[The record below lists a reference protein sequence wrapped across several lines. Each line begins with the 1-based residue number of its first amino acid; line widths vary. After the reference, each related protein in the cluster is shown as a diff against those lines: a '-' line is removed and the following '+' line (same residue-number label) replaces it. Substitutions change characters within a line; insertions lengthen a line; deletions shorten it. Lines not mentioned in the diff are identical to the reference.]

1 MYLARS
7 TGSLLE
13 SLYIYK
19 VSLGSTGKAVAA
31 GGTTVTE
38 PGILFCQHTTSSA
51 GAFVLDSWSML
62 HFAGDISSCFATVA
76 GAHSAGSQVC
86 RLRPEI
92 YRLPSDKPAARH
104 GKFLLFMINTIK
116 IRWIFQPVS
125 GKPLLNTVHS
135 QLPKYV
141 KL

>member
-19 VSLGSTGKAVAA
+19 VSLGSTGKAVAGGVT

-38 PGILFCQHTTSSA
+38 PGICQHTTSSA

-62 HFAGDISSCFATVA
+62 HFAGDISSCFA
-76 GAHSAGSQVC
+76 S
-86 RLRPEI
+86 
-92 YRLPSDKPAARH
+92 
-104 GKFLLFMINTIK
+104 
-116 IRWIFQPVS
+116 
-125 GKPLLNTVHS
+125 PLLLGHI
-135 QLPKYV
+135 QLEARSV
-141 KL
+141 D

>member
-31 GGTTVTE
+31 GGVTGGTTVTE

-62 HFAGDISSCFATVA
+62 HFAGDISSCFA
-76 GAHSAGSQVC
+76 S
-86 RLRPEI
+86 
-92 YRLPSDKPAARH
+92 
-104 GKFLLFMINTIK
+104 
-116 IRWIFQPVS
+116 
-125 GKPLLNTVHS
+125 PLLLGHI
-135 QLPKYV
+135 QLEARSV
-141 KL
+141 D